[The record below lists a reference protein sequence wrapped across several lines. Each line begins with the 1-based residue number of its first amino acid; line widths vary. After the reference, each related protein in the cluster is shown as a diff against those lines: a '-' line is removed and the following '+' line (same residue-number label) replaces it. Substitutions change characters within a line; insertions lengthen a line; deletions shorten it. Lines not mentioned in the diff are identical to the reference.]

1 MGNGEYPHI
10 KWLIFTLL
18 YNSSR
23 ARASQGLCLIA
34 SKNINPASDYS
45 GKCPEISRLDTAAS
59 SYWTWVSLLFP
70 RKPWA
75 IEARL
80 CLRGGQ
86 WWLHIGALLGA
97 LSGHES
103 RQFPWISASQPLGLS
118 LSPHSKESLMWPQL
132 MVHCSSGDPPQTFVV
147 MCRYELYNQK
157 WGKNSIILAKIGVY
171 QGEFVQRTVSVPW
184 HLVVMKHSACS
195 PCPCLGAMCARVTV
209 APVFTMLMMKN

>member
-118 LSPHSKESLMWPQL
+118 LSPLERISDVTTAHGPVQ
-132 MVHCSSGDPPQTFVV
+132 CSSGDPPQETFVV
-147 MCRYELYNQK
+147 NVCRCNQK
-157 WGKNSIILAKIGVY
+157 WGKDGLIQA
-171 QGEFVQRTVSVPW
+171 
-184 HLVVMKHSACS
+184 
-195 PCPCLGAMCARVTV
+195 
-209 APVFTMLMMKN
+209 